1 MAQFPPNL
9 EATWPEVGPTGGQF
23 EATWRRLGPLWT
35 QNLNNLKRSL
45 TQLGPIWGHL
55 APTWS
60 DLAPTWDQLGRILV
74 QLGANLVQLGPI
86 CCQHGS
92 TWRQHGVHLEKIG
105 RLWAHL
111 GPFWL
116 KFGATVGPY
125 IHMSILYSPCSTV
138 YVFLGPYSTVHTSIA
153 HRILLHKQTRPQ
165 QYQLQSL
172 PAALCESTIA
182 SCPLPTVYCISP
194 LPITYC
200 PLPRSAG

>member
-1 MAQFPPNL
+1 MRILEDFSCPRRVPGPSLGVQVGTREAPRRHRGGTEEAPRMHQGANLEPICCNLAQFGANMAQFG
-9 EATWPEVGPTGGQF
+9 AHMG
-23 EATWRRLGPLWT
+23 
-35 QNLNNLKRSL
+35 S
-45 TQLGPIWGHL
+45 IW
-55 APTWS
+55 S
-60 DLAPTWDQLGRILV
+60 Q
-74 QLGANLVQLGPI
+74 
-86 CCQHGS
+86 
-92 TWRQHGVHLEKIG
+92 IG

-125 IHMSILYSPCSTV
+125 IHMSTLYSPWSTV

-182 SCPLPTVYCISP
+182 SCPLPAVYRISP

-200 PLPRSAG
+200 PLPRSAGPGNGQYVMGSKGWAAG

>member
-1 MAQFPPNL
+1 M
-9 EATWPEVGPTGGQF
+9 
-23 EATWRRLGPLWT
+23 
-35 QNLNNLKRSL
+35 
-45 TQLGPIWGHL
+45 
-55 APTWS
+55 
-60 DLAPTWDQLGRILV
+60 
-74 QLGANLVQLGPI
+74 VQLGPI

-138 YVFLGPYSTVHTSIA
+138 HVFLGPYSTVHTSIA

-182 SCPLPTVYCISP
+182 SCPLPTVYCHQP
-194 LPITYC
+194 AAHPLLPITYC
-200 PLPRSAG
+200 PLPGPAECAERLNPPPLPYGKSWRVESKAQVRNCRSHLADLRTPS